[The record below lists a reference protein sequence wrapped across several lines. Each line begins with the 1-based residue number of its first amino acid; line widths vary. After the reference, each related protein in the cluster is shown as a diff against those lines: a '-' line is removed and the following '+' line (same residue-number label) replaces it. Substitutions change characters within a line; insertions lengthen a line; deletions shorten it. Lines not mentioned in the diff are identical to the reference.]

1 MIFIVGGGYL
11 PTAIQ
16 SLLVSNLNTL
26 MKERGI
32 DTLKELSK
40 LTAINYNTL
49 KCWMSYAKTP
59 RLSSLDRLCDQLAIR
74 TYMLLHPDPDFSA
87 IDNFPKNNS
96 REKIRVNLIVFLR
109 EKYST
114 TSSDKILSEFE
125 GIISRDAYISYLRP
139 QNGRC
144 MPLKTLYTLS
154 LYLSIEPYQLLM

>member
-1 MIFIVGGGYL
+1 L

-59 RLSSLDRLCDQLAIR
+59 RLSSGV
-74 TYMLLHPDPDFSA
+74 S
-87 IDNFPKNNS
+87 
-96 REKIRVNLIVFLR
+96 
-109 EKYST
+109 
-114 TSSDKILSEFE
+114 ILV
-125 GIISRDAYISYLRP
+125 
-139 QNGRC
+139 
-144 MPLKTLYTLS
+144 
-154 LYLSIEPYQLLM
+154 

>member
-49 KCWMSYAKTP
+49 KCW
-59 RLSSLDRLCDQLAIR
+59 C
-74 TYMLLHPDPDFSA
+74 
-87 IDNFPKNNS
+87 
-96 REKIRVNLIVFLR
+96 
-109 EKYST
+109 
-114 TSSDKILSEFE
+114 
-125 GIISRDAYISYLRP
+125 
-139 QNGRC
+139 
-144 MPLKTLYTLS
+144 
-154 LYLSIEPYQLLM
+154 